1 MGKDMGWWKGLGG
14 GSSGGSGVLGNVL
27 DEDGNIMP
35 VAKGGQ
41 ITNDGVKRYAKGGTV
56 NYRAGGDVDLI
67 PTQNLSPMLRNPN
80 VDPMQIAAI
89 EKELLD
95 RARIQN
101 NPQSRQILG
110 GGLDTIPS
118 GDMFRAAG
126 GGIVAFAGNTDG
138 SFVQSKSNDDYL
150 SQYTDKKGNVDLNKA
165 ALSLLG
171 QARPAAETDSVARQE
186 LLQDIK
192 DSKESRANQY
202 FTRLGLGMLS
212 GTSPYMSPN
221 IGNAGIDLL
230 NTYQKDVASE
240 RALKRELAKL
250 DAEGAAKDDARRLQL
265 AGTLLQI
272 QGNKDAKSI
281 AMANAPSG
289 EERAILKVQAM
300 INQDDQ
306 IPQLIKQRDMETPG
320 TERYNAYNDAI
331 NSIKKSYFDQVGIKR
346 PFVAPANVQ
355 FPAEPEKKG
364 FFSSLFGSSKPQA
377 PAQNKV
383 VPFSQLPS

>member
-1 MGKDMGWWKGLGG
+1 MSGGLGQ
-14 GSSGGSGVLGNVL
+14 
-27 DEDGNIMP
+27 
-35 VAKGGQ
+35 AQ
-41 ITNDGVKRYAKGGTV
+41 QT
-56 NYRAGGDVDLI
+56 
-67 PTQNLSPMLRNPN
+67 
-80 VDPMQIAAI
+80 
-89 EKELLD
+89 
-95 RARIQN
+95 
-101 NPQSRQILG
+101 G

-171 QARPAAETDSVARQE
+171 QARPAAETDSAARQE
-186 LLQDIK
+186 LLQNIQ
-192 DSKESRANQY
+192 ERGQARPY
-202 FTRLGLGMLS
+202 ELLTRFGLGALS
-212 GTSPYMSPN
+212 GTSPYLFAN
-221 IGNAGIDLL
+221 LGTAGIDTM
-230 NTYQKDVASE
+230 NAYSKDKIAE
-240 RALKRELAKL
+240 QALRKELAKL

-355 FPAEPEKKG
+355 FPAEPEKQG
-364 FFSSLFGSSKPQA
+364 FFSSLFGSSKPQV
-377 PAQNKV
+377 PAKNKV